1 MASDPSRQN
10 LRLEADTKTVEE
22 LVGLVR
28 RGVMRIPSF
37 QRGLKWDAED
47 VRSLFE
53 SIYKGYPIGAL
64 LLQKSAAPAAR
75 VEIGPLTIDGPETR
89 DALWVVDGQQRLTAL
104 TVVLSRPRPIPTLPD
119 DPWVVY
125 FDAETLTF
133 KVPEKMGDVPS
144 SWAPVAEMLDAS
156 GLSEWVF
163 HWKHGGDAT
172 LRTAL
177 FQAGTRIRQYPIPVS
192 IVETDDEAL
201 LRDIF
206 YRVNNFG
213 HSLEWDE
220 VHDALF
226 GRQGAHPSTLS
237 ELAGELKSLGMG
249 RLDKEQLLSSV
260 MAYKGLDVTRNL
272 SEHHRRDSAV
282 FNEAVRGALPA
293 LRGVLSFLRRH
304 AEIPHLRL
312 LPRSIPLV
320 VLTRF
325 FALFPEPKART
336 LALLTRWTWRTLLS
350 TSFFDERTL
359 LRHGVDVIRNDEE
372 ASVQRLLALVPHEQP
387 YQYVRLPARFDARA
401 ADSRLAL
408 LGLSSLR
415 PLDLDGSPIDVAGL
429 IETGDA
435 AAFRRI
441 LPNAKEGSSPAN
453 RILLPGSGS
462 ARKELLAYIE
472 TASMDQEG
480 PATLES
486 HALSFNAVQALLDQ
500 NAEGF
505 IFLRGV
511 AIQNAINRLSE
522 RLAAWSRTDRPS
534 IPYLLQQA
542 GTRD

>member
-104 TVVLSRPRPIPTLPD
+104 TVVLSRPRPIPTSPE

-125 FDAETLTF
+125 FDAETLKF
-133 KVPEKMGDVPS
+133 NVPEKTGDVPS
-144 SWAPVAEMLDAS
+144 SWVPVAEMLDAS

-163 HWKHGGDAT
+163 HWKHGGDAA

-177 FQAGTRIRQYPIPVS
+177 FQAGARIRQYPIPVS

-206 YRVNNFG
+206 YRVNKFG
-213 HSLEWDE
+213 RRLKWGE

-226 GRQGAHPSTLS
+226 GHQGAHPSTLS

-325 FALFPEPKART
+325 FGLFPEPKART
-336 LALLTRWTWRTLLS
+336 LALLARWTWRTLLS

-359 LRHGVDVIRNDEE
+359 LRHGVEVIWDDEE
-372 ASVQRLLALVPHEQP
+372 ASAQRLLALVPHQRP
-387 YQYVRLPARFDARA
+387 YQNLPPLARLDARA

-408 LGLSSLR
+408 LGLSSLH
-415 PLDLDGSPIDVAGL
+415 PLDLDGAPVDVSAL
-429 IETGDA
+429 IETVNA

-441 LPNAKEGSSPAN
+441 LPNAGQSGGSPAN
-453 RILLPGSGS
+453 RIFLPGSGS
-462 ARKELLAYIE
+462 ARKELVAYVE
-472 TASMDQEG
+472 RAPMNHG
-480 PATLES
+480 PAVLES
-486 HALSFNAVQALLDQ
+486 HALIPDAVQALLAQDT
-500 NAEGF
+500 EGF
-505 IFLRGV
+505 MVFRSSTIE
-511 AIQNAINRLSE
+511 NAVNRLSE
-522 RLAAWSRTDRPS
+522 RLAAWSQTDRPS